1 EVMKLVKKLDEEVT
15 KARNTLQKNSTLLYD
30 HRTNKENE
38 FNGGLQNWIFT
49 LITASPQRINDFK
62 SFLSD
67 LENEQF
73 NKQVLRHEELKDVE
87 QTFSLPPD
95 PTDRESKRFLDFTST
110 SDFQKIMETVIWS
123 YMKAR
128 QLYYSKPNSIAF
140 IKKFLIDISRQ
151 AVREAN
157 QLYSLRSSSF
167 PKVFK

>member
-1 EVMKLVKKLDEEVT
+1 MALFPFLLLLCLHVLTCYGEVKKSPELLAAKDVATKYIFRPEVMKLVKKLDEEVT

-62 SFLSD
+62 SFLSV
-67 LENEQF
+67 LENEKF

-95 PTDRESKRFLDFTST
+95 PTDKESKRF
-110 SDFQKIMETVIWS
+110 
-123 YMKAR
+123 
-128 QLYYSKPNSIAF
+128 
-140 IKKFLIDISRQ
+140 
-151 AVREAN
+151 
-157 QLYSLRSSSF
+157 
-167 PKVFK
+167 